1 MRWFAK
7 TLTGFTIAMLILGVS
22 ALLGGKYLYAQLT
35 TPPPKPYFPN
45 DNPNYV
51 KQAKKKAVP
60 SAAED
65 RPISKSE
72 EKPEEKK
79 AAEAKPLPPGAFE
92 SRVIQPM
99 GLILR
104 QGPEGASS
112 GNGVEYNEVLIVLET
127 SSDGAWSKVRSG
139 SREGWVKSGNLEKT
153 SGEKTS
159 GEKTSGDTKPAEKA
173 NDTPE
178 KPAEKPPQ

>member
-65 RPISKSE
+65 RPIAKGKDD
-72 EKPEEKK
+72 KPEEKK
-79 AAEAKPLPPGAFE
+79 ADKPLPPGAYE

-112 GNGVEYNEVLIVLET
+112 GNGVEYNEVLVVLET

-153 SGEKTS
+153 SDS
-159 GEKTSGDTKPAEKA
+159 KPA
-173 NDTPE
+173 E
-178 KPAEKPPQ
+178 KPAEKPADDTTEKPGEKPPQ